1 MSNEHVTEIK
11 LQAVPCLTIMAPR
24 EVSTHQLLTIAHR
37 LLAET
42 PELQSVVITR
52 PATTSN
58 GKSVLVTLRRES
70 GWKISESW
78 EVS

>member
-1 MSNEHVTEIK
+1 MNETIREIK
-11 LQAVPCLTIMAPR
+11 LVSVPSLTIMAPR
-24 EVSTHQLLTIAHR
+24 EVSTNQLLTIAHR

-42 PELQSVVITR
+42 PELQTVVITR
-52 PATTSN
+52 PASTGN
-58 GKSVLVTLRRES
+58 GKNVLVTLRRES